1 MPDTTTITETLEDP
15 QDSQDSPSPAPAD
28 AAAPEVKPEP
38 VDAAETPQ
46 DDAPEHDGKRALRQR
61 AQDAEAKVAELTDQL
76 AQRDAHVEE
85 LGRRLVDQ
93 AMSDR
98 FPSTLFWKLREAGT
112 DGLLG
117 DDGTVDRKA
126 LHEECIRLDKEYGM
140 HTGVWRYGV
149 PKPDM
154 SSGLTS
160 HGDSASGWGN
170 IVGGE

>member
-1 MPDTTTITETLEDP
+1 MPDTTTSTEPLETP
-15 QDSQDSPSPAPAD
+15 QDSQNSPSPVPAD
-28 AAAPEVKPEP
+28 ATAPDVQPEP
-38 VDAAETPQ
+38 DETPQ
-46 DDAPEHDGKRALRQR
+46 EAEHDGKRALRQR

-93 AMSDR
+93 AMPDR

-140 HTGVWRYGV
+140 NTGVWHYGI
-149 PKPDM
+149 PKPDPSLSGSPIRNY
-154 SSGLTS
+154 SSG
-160 HGDSASGWGN
+160 WEN
-170 IVGGE
+170 IVNG